1 VTTSIDSVN
10 GAATTWFPAA
20 GVKAALAL
28 TLLIGTLLA
37 AAPRDAAAHHDDY
50 CGHGVGPAYTHY
62 PDALRRNVF
71 VLHAFYY
78 THWHLYKEQELFC
91 AWFWCRWW
99 NTERQW
105 WKACPT

>member
-1 VTTSIDSVN
+1 
-10 GAATTWFPAA
+10 
-20 GVKAALAL
+20 
-28 TLLIGTLLA
+28 
-37 AAPRDAAAHHDDY
+37 
-50 CGHGVGPAYTHY
+50 VGPAFTHY

-99 NTERQW
+99 NTDRQW
-105 WKACPT
+105 WKAC